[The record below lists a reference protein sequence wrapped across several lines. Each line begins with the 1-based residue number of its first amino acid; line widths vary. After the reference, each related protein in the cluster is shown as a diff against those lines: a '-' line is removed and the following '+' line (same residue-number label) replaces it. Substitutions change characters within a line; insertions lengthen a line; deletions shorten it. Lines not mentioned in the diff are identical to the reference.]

1 MTQVCLSGGAI
12 IPFAPYPEALVE
24 TLGQLAVLKAL
35 ADAQVDKKEIQAL
48 YCSNVMG
55 GMLPGQRVFLEMGMT
70 GPPVINIENA
80 CASGATAI
88 DLACQALL
96 LGRYE
101 TVLVVGMEN
110 LSNLGGGTLP
120 LNNTDW
126 NNYRGLTLPAN
137 YAFRAQRYLY
147 ERNVGPEVLAGV
159 SVKSRAN
166 GALNPYAFFRE
177 PVTVDQVLHSRMI
190 ADPLTL
196 LQCCPSTSDG
206 AAALVLSTKK
216 PANGRRPVYVAGCSI
231 QSGQQ
236 KYMINDL
243 LDGEIT
249 VRTSR
254 RAYEAAGIGPEDLDL
269 VECHDAF
276 TISELMYYE
285 AFGLCPVGES
295 HKLIAEKETSIG
307 GRIPV
312 NPSGGLMSRGHPVG
326 ATGVAQ
332 GVEIMWHLQGMAGD
346 RQVAG
351 AKVGMAHVTGG
362 GIAGTDHGACG
373 VVIYKA

>member
-1 MTQVCLSGGAI
+1 
-12 IPFAPYPEALVE
+12 
-24 TLGQLAVLKAL
+24 LGKH
-35 ADAQVDKKEIQAL
+35 D
-48 YCSNVMG
+48 
-55 GMLPGQRVFLEMGMT
+55 
-70 GPPVINIENA
+70 
-80 CASGATAI
+80 TA
-88 DLACQALL
+88 
-96 LGRYE
+96 
-101 TVLVVGMEN
+101 LVVGMEN
-110 LSNLGGGTLP
+110 LTNLGGGTLP

-126 NNYRGLTLPAN
+126 NNYRGLTMPAN

-147 ERNVGPEVLAGV
+147 ERNVSPEVLASV

-177 PVTVDQVLHSRMI
+177 PVTLEQVLQSRVI

-206 AAALVLSTKK
+206 AAAVVLSTKK
-216 PANGRRPVYVAGCSI
+216 PTNGRRPVMVAGSAI
-231 QSGQQ
+231 QSGEH
-236 KYMINDL
+236 KYKIHNL

-254 RAYEAAGIGPEDLDL
+254 LAYEAAGLGPEDLDL

-285 AFGLCPVGES
+285 AFGLCKPGEGARM
-295 HKLIAEKETSIG
+295 IMDKETHIG

-312 NPSGGLMSRGHPVG
+312 NPSGGLMSRGHPIG

-332 GVEIMWHLQGMAGD
+332 AVEIMWHLQGIAGD

-351 AKVGMAHVTGG
+351 ANVGLAHVTGG

>member
-1 MTQVCLSGGAI
+1 MAEVYIVGGAM
-12 IPFAPYPEALVE
+12 IPFAPYPDPLVE
-24 TLGQLAVLKAL
+24 TLGQAAVLRAL
-35 ADAQVDKKEIQAL
+35 KDAEVDQSQIQAL
-48 YCSNVMG
+48 YCSNVLG
-55 GMLPGQRVFLEMGMT
+55 GMLPGQRVFLEMGLT
-70 GPPVINIENA
+70 GPGVINVENA

-88 DLACQALL
+88 DLACQALI
-96 LGRYE
+96 LGKYD

-120 LNNTDW
+120 LNSTDW

-147 ERNVGPEVLAGV
+147 ERNVGPEVLASV

-177 PVTVDQVLHSRMI
+177 PVTLDQVLQSRVI
-190 ADPLTL
+190 AEPLTL

-206 AAALVLSTKK
+206 AAAVVLSTKK
-216 PANGRRPVYVAGCSI
+216 PTNGRRPVMVAGAAI
-231 QSGQQ
+231 QSGVQ
-236 KYMINDL
+236 KYEINDL

-254 RAYEAAGIGPEDLDL
+254 RAYEAAGLGPKDLDL

-285 AFGLCPVGES
+285 AFGLCQPGEGS
-295 HKLIAEKETSIG
+295 RMIMDKETYIG

-332 GVEIMWHLQGMAGD
+332 AVEIMWHLQGIAGD

-351 AKVGMAHVTGG
+351 ANVGLAHVTGG